1 MNTTPDD
8 ILIIEDDSDLCVD
21 ASEERHP
28 YQVLIVDDDTEVH
41 AITHYALGDCEFLG
55 QPLEFIS
62 AYSADQAQEIL
73 RNHPDIALVFLD
85 VVMETDDA
93 GLQLIRFIRE
103 QQNNWLVRI
112 ILRTGQPGQ
121 APEKSIITQYD
132 INDYKSK
139 TELTSTRLYTTT
151 LVALRA
157 YQQLKSMELSRR
169 GLEKILAASSSLFQY
184 RSMAEFAQGVV
195 LQVRSFIE
203 DHSEGV
209 LLCAIQ
215 EPEIPSSVLPH
226 PLRLSADNQ
235 IQVIAGTDQLTFQ
248 PGTPIQDVASAQACA
263 LIEQAIHRNQHIFND
278 HDCALVFKTQTQAT
292 SVVYLS
298 GSKPLSVTDKQLLEI
313 FCSKVAICFDN
324 INYYERL
331 QYKKNHDQLTGLLN
345 RSRFIAQTDRLKQ
358 QGIID
363 RLQYRPQ
370 ELQSP
375 TSLSSTSLS
384 STPLNSTLLGSIPLG
399 SAPHITPCLL
409 VLGIDRFR
417 DINNDLGYTY
427 GDQFLIM
434 IAQRLRACIPEGAIL
449 ARLGG
454 DEFAV
459 YLPEN
464 RLFHDQIDQLRKT
477 LTQPLQ
483 IEQHELIPSISIGY
497 LLVDDL
503 NKPCYELLSQTEDS
517 LLSAKRLGG
526 NRCIQ
531 TLPLEDCSGNTCIS
545 DDCSKEKCDDKGR
558 TKQPS
563 RLTLIRDM
571 TYALERDELAL
582 YYQPII
588 HCQSGQLAGF
598 EALLRWHHPTRGV
611 VSPGAF
617 LDVIEP
623 TDLMLA
629 MGDWIL
635 RKAVQQAELWNQFS
649 CCGNDKLSLS
659 INVSARQI
667 MFSDLEAQMK
677 RLLNEHKV
685 QPGGL
690 RFEITESLI
699 MEDID
704 QARDILHS
712 IKDLGLQL
720 SLDDFGTGYSSM
732 SYLNHLP
739 FDILK
744 LDRSFIHNML
754 KDEQTAAII
763 DCIIQMAHKLD
774 IDVVAEGVET
784 QAQYEKLQQ
793 LGCDYLQGYF
803 FGRPMP
809 EDKATEFI
817 VNRCLKPLQ

>member
-1 MNTTPDD
+1 MNTEYED
-8 ILIIEDDSDLCVD
+8 LVIIEEDSDICMPSLKE
-21 ASEERHP
+21 SHP
-28 YQVLIVDDDTEVH
+28 YQVLIVDDDKEVH
-41 AITHYALGDCEFLG
+41 AITHYALEESEFLG
-55 QPLEFIS
+55 QRLVFIS
-62 AYSADQAQEIL
+62 AYSAQEAQEVL
-73 RNHPDIALVFLD
+73 VKNPNIALIFLD

-93 GLQLIRFIRE
+93 GLQLIKFIRE

-157 YQQLKSMELSRR
+157 YQQLKSVELSRR
-169 GLEKILAASSSLFQY
+169 GLEKILAASSSLYQY

-195 LQVRSFIE
+195 LQIRSFIE
-203 DHSEGV
+203 EHSEGV

-215 EPEIPSSVLPH
+215 EPDVRQTQSLPFQASEQ
-226 PLRLSADNQ
+226 RQ
-235 IQVIAGTDQLTFQ
+235 IQVITGTDELTFQ
-248 PGTPIQDVASAQACA
+248 PGSSIQDVASERACQM
-263 LIEQAIHRNQHIFND
+263 IQQAISQSQHIFNE
-278 HDCALVFKTQTQAT
+278 HDCALVFKTQAQAT

-331 QYKKNHDQLTGLLN
+331 QYKKNHDLLTGLLN
-345 RSRFIAQTDRLKQ
+345 RSRFIEQTDRLKQ
-358 QGIID
+358 QGIIEH
-363 RLQYRPQ
+363 LQHWQKEPQ
-370 ELQSP
+370 
-375 TSLSSTSLS
+375 T
-384 STPLNSTLLGSIPLG
+384 
-399 SAPHITPCLL
+399 TPCLL

-417 DINNDLGYTY
+417 DINNDLGYEY
-427 GDQFLIM
+427 GDQFLIK
-434 IAQRLRACIPEGAIL
+434 IGQRLKACTPDDAIL

-459 YLPEN
+459 YLPAN
-464 RLFHDQIDQLRKT
+464 RMFHNQIDQLRKT
-477 LTQPLQ
+477 LTQPLH
-483 IEQHELIPSISIGY
+483 IEQNELIPSISIGY
-497 LLVDDL
+497 NLVDDL
-503 NKPCYELLSQTEDS
+503 TNPCYELLSQTEDS

-526 NRCIQ
+526 NRCIEAQ
-531 TLPLEDCSGNTCIS
+531 PLAIEKEEGGRA
-545 DDCSKEKCDDKGR
+545 KEKKEVIGENQEKP
-558 TKQPS
+558 TS
-563 RLTLIRDM
+563 RLTLIREL

-588 HCQSGQLAGF
+588 HCQSGNLAGF
-598 EALLRWHHPTRGV
+598 EALLRWHHPTKGV
-611 VSPGAF
+611 LSPGAF
-617 LDVIEP
+617 LEVVET

-629 MGDWIL
+629 IGDWIL

-649 CCGNDKLSLS
+649 CCDNSMLSLS

-667 MFSDLEAQMK
+667 MISDLAAQMK
-677 RLLNEHKV
+677 GLLKEHKV

-704 QARDILHS
+704 QAKDILHS

-744 LDRSFIHNML
+744 LDRSFIHTML
-754 KDEQTAAII
+754 EDEQTAAII
-763 DCIIQMAHKLD
+763 DCVIQMAHKLD

-784 QAQYEKLQQ
+784 QEQYERLQQ

-809 EDKATEFI
+809 EDKATEYV
-817 VNRCLKPLQ
+817 VNYCADQLSS